1 MRAIPRLM
9 APIEFLS
16 HPLLRQ
22 WNGFIATTTI
32 LCQSAVHCHQ
42 TMSQRQCNFML
53 KWTSPEVELA
63 RKILNSNFGVT
74 LCHTPLSFELNCSY
88 ALYNN
93 RSIATFQ
100 CRLLIWMKI
109 HNFKCF
115 VVVCKSCYFVI
126 GNKIQCWYIF
136 GDHSINENRFIHIRR
151 AHPWALSC
159 DLIN

>member
-1 MRAIPRLM
+1 MEDVSRLM

-42 TMSQRQCNFML
+42 TMSGRQCNFML

-63 RKILNSNFGVT
+63 RKILNGNFGVP
-74 LCHTPLSFELNCSY
+74 LCSTPLCFDLNCSY

-93 RSIATFQ
+93 RSVTTFQ

-109 HNFKCF
+109 PSFNCF
-115 VVVCKSCYFVI
+115 VITCKSWTFKFLITVVL
-126 GNKIQCWYIF
+126 IF
-136 GDHSINENRFIHIRR
+136 
-151 AHPWALSC
+151 P
-159 DLIN
+159 